1 MILIKNARDLVK
13 LLSKFRSDNLKI
25 GFVPTMGALHEGHI
39 SLIKRC
45 ITDNEICAA
54 SIFINPTQFT
64 NLNDFNNYPSTI
76 EADLDILE
84 RNGCNVLFLPSV
96 KEMYP
101 SDHKTKFYDL
111 GYIDTI
117 MEAAF
122 RPGHYQGVCQVVD
135 KLLSLV
141 EPDRLYL
148 GQKDYQQC
156 MVIRKLIELERY
168 PVEVVVVA
176 TVRETSGL
184 AMSSRN
190 MRLSPEEKLTAAAI
204 SRNLFYVRDQI
215 ENLPATSLKQGVTE
229 ALNKEGF
236 KVDYIEIADKITLKA
251 VEKFAPGSGA
261 VVLVAATLHDVRLI
275 DNVLI

>member
-1 MILIKNARDLVK
+1 MILIKKARDLIK
-13 LLSKFRSDNLKI
+13 LLFKFRSDNLNI

-39 SLIKRC
+39 SLITKC
-45 ITDNEICAA
+45 IDENHICVA

-84 RNGCNVLFLPSV
+84 RNGCSVLFLPSV
-96 KEMYP
+96 KEIYP
-101 SDHKTKFYDL
+101 ANHKTKFYDL

-117 MEAAF
+117 MEGAF

-135 KLLSLV
+135 NLLSQV
-141 EPDRLYL
+141 KPDRLYL

-156 MVIRKLIELERY
+156 MVIKKLIELEQY
-168 PVEVVVVA
+168 PIEIVVVA
-176 TVRETSGL
+176 TAREVSGL

-190 MRLSPEEKLTAAAI
+190 MRLSEEEKLTAAAI
-204 SRNLFYVRDQI
+204 SRNLFHVRDEI
-215 ENLPATSLKQGVTE
+215 ENLPATSLKQGVRA
-229 ALNKEGF
+229 ALTKEGF
-236 KVDYIEIADKITLKA
+236 KVDYIEIADKITLQPL
-251 VEKFAPGSGA
+251 EKFEPRSGA